1 MKTYKV
7 IYGCETKDGG
17 TGFGEG
23 QISCTNEID
32 AKAVW
37 QAIQDNP
44 DSFDFAPHED
54 GKRLVR
60 IEGDYYSTRYL
71 D

>member
-1 MKTYKV
+1 MKTYEV

-23 QISCTNEID
+23 KIICQSDID

-37 QAIQDNP
+37 QAIQNSP
-44 DSFDFAPHED
+44 DSFDFAPAED
-54 GKRLVR
+54 GRRLVR
-60 IEGDYYSTRYL
+60 IAGDSYSTVYI